1 MKRKSVSDKI
11 FSFFNTLIMLII
23 TLITFYIF
31 WYCVVGA
38 FSTGDDF
45 LNGKSWIWPA
55 HFTLDN
61 FRSVLVDV
69 DLYYAFIVSVFRT
82 VIGTT
87 CNVIFTMTVAY
98 GMTRQDLKFK
108 SFYSIFMLITMFF
121 GGGIIPTFILY
132 DSLKLMDT
140 FWVYIIPGLFSVYN
154 MIIIRNSFSNIP
166 QSVLEAARVDGC
178 GEYGILWRIVVPM
191 SKGVIM
197 TIVLFVAVG
206 HWNDY
211 YGSLMYTSDPMLQTA
226 QYYLYNMIVK
236 AENVTEMLNQGVLA
250 NPDLVINVSSQS
262 VRMAATVVISL
273 PILVFYPFIQKHFV
287 KGVLIGSIKE

>member
-1 MKRKSVSDKI
+1 MKRKSISDRI
-11 FSFFNTLIMLII
+11 FNFFNTLLMLII
-23 TLITFYIF
+23 TLVTFYIF

-55 HFTLDN
+55 NFTLDN
-61 FRSVLVDV
+61 FKSVLADA
-69 DLYYAFIVSVFRT
+69 DLYYAFVVSVLRT
-82 VIGTT
+82 VVATT
-87 CNVIFTMTVAY
+87 LNVIFTMTVAY
-98 GMTRQDLKFK
+98 GMTRSDLKFRG
-108 SFYSIFMLITMFF
+108 FYSIFMLITMFF
-121 GGGIIPTFILY
+121 GGGLIPTFILY
-132 DSLKLMDT
+132 DNLGLMDT
-140 FWVYIIPGLFSVYN
+140 FWVYVIPGLFSVYN
-154 MIIIRNSFSNIP
+154 MIIIRNSFSSIP

-211 YGSLMYTSDPMLQTA
+211 YGTLMYTSDPALQTA

-273 PILVFYPFIQKHFV
+273 PILIFYPFIQKHFV

>member
-1 MKRKSVSDKI
+1 MRRKSASDI
-11 FSFFNTLIMLII
+11 VFNFFNALIMLII
-23 TLITFYIF
+23 TVATFYIF

-45 LNGKSWIWPA
+45 LSGKSWIWPVN
-55 HFTLDN
+55 FTLDN
-61 FRSVLVDV
+61 FKSVMADAA
-69 DLYYAFIVSVFRT
+69 LYYAFLVSVLRT
-82 VIGTT
+82 VIGTAL
-87 CNVIFTMTVAY
+87 NLVFTMTVAY
-98 GMTRQDLKFK
+98 GMTRSDLKFK
-108 SFYSIFMLITMFF
+108 GFYSIFMLITMFF
-121 GGGIIPTFILY
+121 GGGLIPTFILY
-132 DSLKLMDT
+132 DTIGLMDT

-154 MIIIRNSFSNIP
+154 MIIIRNSFSGIP
-166 QSVLEAARVDGC
+166 QSVLEAARIDGC

-211 YGSLMYTSDPMLQTA
+211 YSSLMFTSNPNIQTA

-273 PILVFYPFIQKHFV
+273 PILVFYPFVQKHFV